1 MIIKKIDTGGHTIQ
15 IDQQKSPATFY
26 TATDSHGHI
35 IASAY
40 NLDTVAD
47 ISEVSSYFDFAK
59 KEAGRVAVL
68 NATSG
73 PLYLQTYRR
82 LISGF
87 CLIVIKQIGSGIE
100 PEVLF
105 ATVTDIDIER
115 RAVVGKYYGA
125 FYYKD
130 ITTWGDVLK
139 QVIIM
144 PVPIAQRPTGGRL
157 LEFKKLINRLQLYNR
172 VAYYPIL

>member
-15 IDQQKSPATFY
+15 IDQQKSPAAFY

-35 IASAY
+35 IATAY
-40 NLDTVAD
+40 SYDTVAD
-47 ISEVSSYFDFAK
+47 IAEAASYFDFAK

-73 PLYLQTYRR
+73 PLYLQTYQR

-87 CLIVIKQIGSGIE
+87 CLIISKQIGSGIE

-105 ATVTDIDIER
+105 ATVTDIDYKR
-115 RAVVGKYYGA
+115 RAVVGKYYGG
-125 FYYKD
+125 FFIKD
-130 ITTWGDVLK
+130 IATWGDVLK